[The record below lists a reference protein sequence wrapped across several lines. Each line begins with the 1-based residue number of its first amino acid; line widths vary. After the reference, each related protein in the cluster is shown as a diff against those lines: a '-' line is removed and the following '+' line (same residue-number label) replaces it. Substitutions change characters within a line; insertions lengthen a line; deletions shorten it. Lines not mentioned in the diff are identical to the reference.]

1 MATSLRLALPFLA
14 AGQAQK
20 HVTHNDALM
29 DLDALVQLRIA
40 ARNVLSPPPAPAEGG
55 IWLLGAAPLGDWA
68 GQGGRLAERRDGG
81 WVFHA
86 PRAGWIAWVEAE
98 QVLIVCDGSDW
109 RGVLDGGTLTLLTRF
124 GLGTTPDAAN
134 PFAAKLNSALW
145 TARGSGEGGDGDLR
159 ITLNKEA
166 TAGVLSLLFQSGYS
180 GRAEIGLVGNNDLQF
195 RVSADGS
202 IWQEGLRIDAA
213 TGALRLRAGS
223 AATPSLSPAGD
234 SNTGLVFPADDTVAI
249 STGGS
254 ENLRIAPGQILV
266 GTQASLDPSQAPA
279 ARFQVAGTAS
289 DSAAMVLGRYSANA
303 ASASFNFMKSRATPG
318 SHAAIASNDQLGA
331 IHFDGDTGTAFE
343 LGARISAS
351 ADGTPAAGSMPSRLS
366 FATSPSGSVAPV
378 ERLRIAADGRVSF
391 LTIGT
396 TAAAANAVLD
406 SASGNSLLRSTSSRR
421 YKRDIEPLDPAAA
434 ERVLDLVPVRYRSA
448 APQDRAD
455 WSWYGL
461 LAEDVAA
468 VDPRLVHWGYQ
479 DDQYET
485 PPEEV
490 SEPGARR
497 LGPEAKLRP
506 DAVQYDRLS
515 VLLID
520 VVRRH
525 RSAIAGLTARVE
537 ALEAQAGRGAAG

>member
-1 MATSLRLALPFLA
+1 MSTTLRLALPFLA
-14 AGQAQK
+14 AGQSQK

-29 DLDALVQLRIA
+29 DLDALVQLRVA
-40 ARNVLSPPPAPAEGG
+40 ARNMLSPPPVPAEGG
-55 IWLLGAAPLGDWA
+55 VWLLGAVPLGDWA
-68 GQGGRLAERRDGG
+68 GQGGKLAERRDGG

-86 PRAGWIAWVEAE
+86 PRAGWVAWVEDE
-98 QVLIVCDGSDW
+98 QVLLICDGSAW
-109 RGVLDGGTLTLLTRF
+109 RGVLDGVASALLTRL
-124 GLGTTPDAAN
+124 GVGTTPDAIN
-134 PFAAKLNSALW
+134 PFAAKLNKALW

-166 TAGVLSLLFQSGYS
+166 TGGVLSLLFQSGYS
-180 GRAEIGLVGNNDLQF
+180 GRAEIGLVGDNDLQF
-195 RVSADGS
+195 RVSGDGS
-202 IWQEGLRIDAA
+202 LWQEGLRIDAA

-223 AATPSLSPAGD
+223 AAAPALSPAGD
-234 SNTGLVFPADDTVAI
+234 SNTGLLFPAADTVAI
-249 STGGS
+249 ATGGS
-254 ENLRIAPGQILV
+254 ENLRIAPGQVLI
-266 GTQASLDPSQAPA
+266 GTPTSLDPSQAA
-279 ARFQVAGTAS
+279 SARFQIAGTTAGN
-289 DSAAMVLGRYSANA
+289 AAMALGRYSANA
-303 ASASFNFMKSRATPG
+303 ASASFNFVKSRAALG
-318 SHAAIASNDQLGA
+318 GHAAIASNDQLGA

-343 LGARISAS
+343 LGARIYAS

-391 LTIGT
+391 LSAGT

-406 SASGNSLLRSTSSRR
+406 SGTSNSLLRSTSSRR

-434 ERVLDLVPVRYRSA
+434 DRILDLAPVRYRSA
-448 APQDRAD
+448 VPQDRAE

-461 LAEDVAA
+461 LAEDVAV

-485 PPEEV
+485 AVEGAA
-490 SEPGARR
+490 EPGERR
-497 LGPEAKLRP
+497 LLPDAQLRP
-506 DAVQYDRLS
+506 DAVQYDRLG

-520 VVRRH
+520 VVRRQ

-537 ALEAQAGRGAAG
+537 ALEAQAGRGV